1 MEFFPLFANLKGQ
14 PCLLVGGGPV
24 ATRKARELAAAGAA
38 LTVNAPACTPAME
51 ELLEQ
56 TPTASL
62 HRGPFEPRLVAEHVL
77 IVAATDDAAVNR
89 AVAAAAHAARRLCN
103 IVDDGARSTF
113 IMPAVID
120 RAPVLVAIS
129 SGGEAPVLA
138 RLLRQQLERW
148 LPARLGR
155 LARWAGSWR
164 KTVHAALRDPA
175 SRRAFWE
182 RALTGPEAEQ
192 VLADDEAAA
201 NDSARRL
208 LDSLAASPVSGHAW
222 LVGAGPG
229 DPGLISLRGLHAI
242 EQADVILHDRL
253 VSPELLRAA
262 RREAQIV
269 CVGKTG
275 GAPSTSQDEI
285 NRLLVRH
292 VRAGRRVC
300 RLKGGDPFIFG
311 RGGEEALALAA
322 ADLSFEIV
330 PGITAASGCAAY
342 AGIPL
347 THRAMSTA
355 VTLVTA
361 STAEGAMEPDWARL
375 AASGHTLAIYMGG
388 RSLAEVAARLVQ
400 HGLGGSTPVA
410 LISSGT
416 TAAQATLITTLGDMI
431 DGDRV
436 IAPRSPLLL
445 IVGDTVSL
453 AGVLARQNPTGFAL
467 PSPLLARAS

>member
-1 MEFFPLFANLKGQ
+1 MQFFPLFANLNGQ
-14 PCLLVGGGPV
+14 PCLLVGGGNV
-24 ATRKARELAAAGAA
+24 AARKARELAATGAV
-38 LTVNAPACTPAME
+38 LTVNAPDCSPAMRE
-51 ELLEQ
+51 FLEQ
-56 TPTASL
+56 VPDTRL
-62 HRGPFEPRLVAEHVL
+62 HTGPFEPRLVAEHVL
-77 IVAATDDAAVNR
+77 IVAATDDQAVNR
-89 AVAAAAHAARRLCN
+89 AVAEAARAARRLCN

-113 IMPAVID
+113 IVPAVVD
-120 RAPVLVAIS
+120 RSPLLVAIS

-138 RLLRQQLERW
+138 RLLRQSLERW
-148 LPARLGR
+148 LPSGLGR
-155 LARWAGSWR
+155 LARWAGTWR
-164 KTVHAALRDPA
+164 RTVRVRLRDPA
-175 SRRAFWE
+175 SRREFWE
-182 RALTGPEAEQ
+182 RALAGPESDL

-201 NDSARRL
+201 NDGARRL
-208 LDSLAASPVSGHAW
+208 LERLAASPASGRAW

-229 DPGLISLRGLHAI
+229 DPGLISLRGLRAI

-262 RREAQIV
+262 RREAEIV

-275 GAPSTSQDEI
+275 GAPSTSQEEI
-285 NRLLVRH
+285 NRLLVHH

-322 ADLSFEIV
+322 AGLNFEIV

-347 THRAMSTA
+347 THRVMSSA

-361 STAEGAMEPDWARL
+361 SAAEGSPDPDWARL
-375 AASGHTLAIYMGG
+375 ASAGHTLAIYMGG
-388 RSLAEVAARLVQ
+388 RRLADIAARLVQ
-400 HGLGGSTPVA
+400 HGLGSGTPVA
-410 LISSGT
+410 VIGSGT
-416 TAAQATLITTLGDMI
+416 TAAQETLVATLADIANGDH
-431 DGDRV
+431 V

-453 AGVLARQNPTGFAL
+453 AHVLTWQNPPGFAL
-467 PSPLLARAS
+467 SSPLLARAS